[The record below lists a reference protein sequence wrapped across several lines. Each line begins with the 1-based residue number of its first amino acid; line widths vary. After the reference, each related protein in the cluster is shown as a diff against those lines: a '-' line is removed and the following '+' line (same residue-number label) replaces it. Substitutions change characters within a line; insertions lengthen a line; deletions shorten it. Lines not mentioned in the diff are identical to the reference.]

1 MNLSDLGYEDFCS
14 GENRKVGNEDHAPAR
29 VVGVHKDSY
38 LIHDG
43 SRQIRAELTGKMMF
57 GAASPLDLPAVGDW
71 VLAQILDDG
80 GFAVVSQLLPRNS
93 VLTRKSAGRIVEHQV
108 IAANID
114 TAFIVQAVGR
124 DFNLRR
130 LERYLVM
137 ILQGNIRPVL
147 LLSKS
152 DLASSEEVES
162 NLEFAKKIQPGLK
175 ALGFSNLQPGGLQQ
189 VREMMEPGRTY
200 CLLGSSGVGKTT
212 LLNNLLGGGGLST
225 REVRQK
231 DGKGRHTTSRR
242 ELIILDNGAMII
254 DTPGMRELGSLETKQ
269 GLTETFEDIDHL
281 AFGCRFNDCSHTTE
295 KGCAVLAALQTG
307 EIDDKRYENY
317 LRIAREIA
325 HNQMS
330 LSEKR
335 RKDKEFG
342 KMCKNIMKNKKNAI
356 RPILS

>member
-1 MNLSDLGYEDFCS
+1 MNLSDLGYEEFCK
-14 GENRKVGNEDHAPAR
+14 GEHCTGDNEDHAPAR

-43 SRQIRAELTGKMMF
+43 RRQIRAELTGKMMF

-80 GFAVVSQLLPRNS
+80 GFAVVNQLLPRKS
-93 VLTRKSAGRIVEHQV
+93 VLTRKSAGRRVEHQV
-108 IAANID
+108 IAANLD

-137 ILQGNIRPVL
+137 INQGNIRPVL
-147 LLSKS
+147 LVSKS
-152 DLASSEEVES
+152 DLASPAEVES
-162 NLEFAKKIQPGLK
+162 SLEFARKIQPGIK
-175 ALGFSNLQPGGLQQ
+175 ALGFSNLQPGSLQRL
-189 VREMMEPGRTY
+189 REIMEPGRTY

-212 LLNNLLGGGGLST
+212 LLNNLLGGGDLST

-231 DGKGRHTTSRR
+231 DGKGRHATTTR

-254 DTPGMRELGSLETKQ
+254 DTPGMRELGSLETQQ
-269 GLTETFEDIDHL
+269 GLAETFEDMDHF
-281 AFGCRFNDCSHTTE
+281 AADCRFNDCSHTTE

-307 EIDDKRYENY
+307 KIDEKRYENY
-317 LRIAREIA
+317 LRLGREIA

-330 LSEKR
+330 LAEKR

-342 KMCKNIMKNKKNAI
+342 KMCKNIIKKKNKYV
-356 RPILS
+356 

>member
-1 MNLSDLGYEDFCS
+1 MNLSDLGYEEFCS
-14 GENRKVGNEDHAPAR
+14 GKHRTGDNEYHAPAR
-29 VVGVHKDSY
+29 IVGVHKDSC

-80 GFAVVSQLLPRNS
+80 GFAVVNQLLPRKS
-93 VLTRKSAGRIVEHQV
+93 VLTRKSAGRRVEHQV
-108 IAANID
+108 IAANLD

-137 ILQGNIRPVL
+137 INQGNIRPVL

-152 DLASSEEVES
+152 DLTSPAEVES
-162 NLEFAKKIQPGLK
+162 SLEFARKIQPGLK
-175 ALGFSNLQPGGLQQ
+175 ALGFSNLQPGSIQR
-189 VREMMEPGRTY
+189 VREIMEPGRTY
-200 CLLGSSGVGKTT
+200 CLVGSSGVGKTT

-231 DGKGRHTTSRR
+231 DAKGRHTTSSR
-242 ELIILDNGAMII
+242 ELFILDNGAMII

-269 GLTETFEDIDHL
+269 GLAETFEDIDHF
-281 AFGCRFNDCSHTTE
+281 ASDCRFNNCSHTTE
-295 KGCAVLAALQTG
+295 EGCAVLAALQTG
-307 EIDDKRYENY
+307 EIDEKRYENY
-317 LRIAREIA
+317 LRIGREIA

-330 LSEKR
+330 LAEKR

-342 KMCKNIMKNKKNAI
+342 KMCKNIMKNNQKTLLG
-356 RPILS
+356 RF

>member
-1 MNLSDLGYEDFCS
+1 MNLSDLGYEEFCS
-14 GENRKVGNEDHAPAR
+14 GEHYTGNNEESAPAR
-29 VVGVHKDSY
+29 VVGMHKDSY
-38 LIHDG
+38 LIHDS

-71 VLAQILDDG
+71 VLARILDDG
-80 GFAVVSQLLPRNS
+80 GFAVVDQLLPRKS
-93 VLTRKSAGRIVEHQV
+93 VLTRKSAGRRVEHQV

-137 ILQGNIRPVL
+137 INQGNIRPVL

-152 DLASSEEVES
+152 DLASPAEVES
-162 NLEFAKKIQPGLK
+162 SLEYARKIQPGLE
-175 ALGFSNLQPGGLQQ
+175 ALGFSNLQPGSLQR
-189 VREMMEPGRTY
+189 VWEIMEPVRTY

-231 DGKGRHTTSRR
+231 DGKGRHTTTSR
-242 ELIILDNGAMII
+242 ELIILGNGAIII
-254 DTPGMRELGSLETKQ
+254 DTPGMRELGSIETKQ
-269 GLTETFEDIDHL
+269 GMADTFEDIDHF
-281 AFGCRFNDCSHTTE
+281 ASDCRFNDCSHTTE

-307 EIDDKRYENY
+307 EIDEKRYENY
-317 LRIAREIA
+317 LRLGREIA

-330 LSEKR
+330 LAEKR

-342 KMCKNIMKNKKNAI
+342 KMCKNIMKKDKKTLVG
-356 RPILS
+356 RF

>member
-1 MNLSDLGYEDFCS
+1 MSLNDLGYELFCS
-14 GENRKVGNEDHAPAR
+14 REHRTGDNEDQTPAR
-29 VVGVHKDSY
+29 VVGVHKDSC

-43 SRQIRAELTGKMMF
+43 SHQIRAELTGKMMF

-80 GFAVVSQLLPRNS
+80 GFAVVNQLLPRKS
-93 VLTRKSAGRIVEHQV
+93 MLTRKSAGRRVEHQV
-108 IAANID
+108 IAANLD
-114 TAFIVQAVGR
+114 TAFIVQALGR

-137 ILQGNIRPVL
+137 INQGNIRPVL

-152 DLASSEEVES
+152 DLASPGGVES
-162 NLEFAKKIQPGLK
+162 SLESARKIQPGLK
-175 ALGFSNLQPGGLQQ
+175 ALDFSSLQTDSLQRI
-189 VREMMEPGRTY
+189 REIMEPGRTY

-212 LLNNLLGGGGLST
+212 LLNNLLGGGGLSI

-231 DGKGRHTTSRR
+231 DGKGRHTTTSR
-242 ELIILDNGAMII
+242 ELFILDNGAMII

-269 GLTETFEDIDHL
+269 GLDETFEDIDHL
-281 AFGCRFNDCSHTTE
+281 ASDCRFNDCSHTTE

-307 EIDDKRYENY
+307 EIDEKRYENY
-317 LRIAREIA
+317 LRLEREIA

-330 LSEKR
+330 IAEKR

-342 KMCKNIMKNKKNAI
+342 KMCKNIMKKKNEKI